1 MITSA
6 DSALKRESVIPRAN
20 CTNLGGRNWARLGA
34 DFIRSAPAT
43 IASESSVSI
52 RSHSLRSAAT
62 FCTNRRAAAHQPA
75 LPSQRH
81 SFQSL
86 EVAMGIFTGLTS
98 SATGRRTER
107 SEGVPIPT
115 ICCGVCTACLFSAS
129 SAVYSRRRQEHARDV
144 VGEVCFA
151 ACW

>member
-6 DSALKRESVIPRAN
+6 DSALKRESVIPRAD
-20 CTNLGGRNWARLGA
+20 CTNFGGRNRARLAA
-34 DFIRSAPAT
+34 DFIRSAQAT
-43 IASESSVSI
+43 FASRSSVSI
-52 RSHSLRSAAT
+52 RSHFLRTAAA

-86 EVAMGIFTGLTS
+86 EVAMGIFTRLTS
-98 SATGRRTER
+98 SAAGRRMER

-115 ICCGVCTACLFSAS
+115 IYCGVCTARLFGAS
-129 SAVYSRRRQEHARDV
+129 LAVCSRRRREHARDV
-144 VGEVCFA
+144 VGEACFV

>member
-1 MITSA
+1 
-6 DSALKRESVIPRAN
+6 
-20 CTNLGGRNWARLGA
+20 
-34 DFIRSAPAT
+34 
-43 IASESSVSI
+43 
-52 RSHSLRSAAT
+52 LRSAAT

-115 ICCGVCTACLFSAS
+115 ICCGVCTARLFGLRQQCTHAGGESMREMLSEKCALRPVGDRIRGSA
-129 SAVYSRRRQEHARDV
+129 
-144 VGEVCFA
+144 
-151 ACW
+151 W